1 MRHPR
6 VPVIA
11 CALLCLLT
19 PGVRADDREAELRQ
33 LFETG
38 MKHFRAQ
45 EYPDAAV
52 SFERFLEMKPDPD
65 LVLSLERESG
75 LRAFQQM
82 LMQKGLKEIAMRLM
96 RVAEL
101 RREKVST
108 DPALIASLIAEVD
121 QVRERDDARNFESY
135 LDAKERLVRIGAPA
149 APGLIARLTDEKHDK
164 VRSRVQIT
172 LVEMRGEAVL
182 PLVASLADPR
192 KLMRQNACVVL
203 GQIGDRRAVAALKAR
218 LEDPAELAEVK
229 SAAGEALRKITGAE
243 PDTLPS
249 APVCYQRLAEGYHNA
264 DPGIVRQTSAPEQT
278 VWYFDTAR
286 KEVAGRGVPG
296 YTYNDHMAEQACY
309 EALRIAPDY
318 APVLPTLICVTF
330 SQMNEVD
337 ALLAIATQRLVAG
350 EAEASEVEA
359 LKDRRQALAKG
370 RALALSTGKGPL
382 YAALQR
388 AMDHGEIPVAVS
400 CCEALQALEDGTWLP
415 PTPLTME
422 LTGAWGKAWYF
433 PGAR

>member
-1 MRHPR
+1 MRHPWI
-6 VPVIA
+6 PAA
-11 CALLCLLT
+11 CALLCLLAS
-19 PGVRADDREAELRQ
+19 GARAEDREAELRQ
-33 LFETG
+33 LFEMG
-38 MKHFRAQ
+38 MKHFRSQ
-45 EYPDAAV
+45 EYQDAAV

-65 LVLSLERESG
+65 LVLALERESG
-75 LRAFQQM
+75 QRAFQQM
-82 LMQKGLKEIAMRLM
+82 LLQQGLKEIAMRLM

-101 RREKVST
+101 RKEKVNS

-149 APGLIARLTDEKHDK
+149 APGLIARLLDEKHDK

-182 PLVASLADPR
+182 PLIASLADPR
-192 KLMRQNACVVL
+192 KLMRQNACIVL
-203 GQIGDRRAVAALKAR
+203 GQIADRRAIAALKAR

-229 SAAGEALRKITGAE
+229 SGAEEALRKITGAE
-243 PDTLPS
+243 PETLPP

-264 DPGIVRQTSAPEQT
+264 DPGIGRQTSAPEQT
-278 VWYFDTAR
+278 VWYFDATK

-296 YTYNDHMAEQACY
+296 YAYNDHMAEQACY
-309 EALRIAPDY
+309 AALRIAPDY

-337 ALLAIATQRLVAG
+337 SLLAIATQRLVAG
-350 EAEASEVEA
+350 EAEAAEVEA
-359 LKDRRQALAKG
+359 LKARRMALAKG
-370 RALALSTGKGPL
+370 RALALSTGRGPL

-388 AMDHGEIPVAVS
+388 ALDHGEIPVAVS
-400 CCEALQALEDGTWLP
+400 CCEALQTLEDGTWLP
-415 PTPLTME
+415 ATPTAME
-422 LTGAWGKAWYF
+422 ITDTWGKAHYF
-433 PGAR
+433 PDAR